1 MLPLMML
8 GLGKKKKK
16 KSQRGGLRMPSI
28 SIPKIGIDKAMQLGN
43 LAKNIIVD
51 KKLISKGLNL
61 IDHPI
66 AQGAAV
72 VADQLG
78 LGKKKRKS
86 KQRGGYKTFGQV
98 GPESTFGNGITPF
111 VGMGKKKKQRGGGIF
126 SDLGGG
132 IGAATYGL
140 GSGLG
145 NLGHGLFG
153 GGKKHH
159 GRHIKM

>member
-8 GLGKKKKK
+8 GMGKKKK
-16 KSQRGGLRMPSI
+16 KSQRGSGF
-28 SIPKIGIDKAMQLGN
+28 SIPKVSIGTALDAGN
-43 LAKNIIVD
+43 FAKKMIVD
-51 KKLISKGLNL
+51 KKLISKGLGL

-66 AQGAAV
+66 AQGASYLAG
-72 VADQLG
+72 QLG

-86 KQRGGYKTFGQV
+86 KQKGGHKLFGQV

-111 VGMGKKKKQRGGGIF
+111 VGMGKRKRKQHGRGIF

-145 NLGHGLFG
+145 NFSHGLFG
-153 GGKKHH
+153 GGKHH
-159 GRHIKM
+159 NRHIKM